1 MRLRYLLVLALST
14 LAFAGR
20 ITTIPL
26 TTNITDL
33 DANGVA
39 YDVQSDG
46 LGAYI
51 DNVNAV
57 TTFLTSNGYNHI
69 QYGDWQF
76 DAYSSTVRT
85 VKLSL
90 DTDDAVQ
97 PGDPH
102 YTAPANPPF
111 WGSKLVI
118 AHMEDKCTLINKN
131 MLTMTAGTAFTCPFI
146 IRFPATSRT
155 DYRLYIAP
163 SFTGYAETTDV
174 QVSCNS
180 ADSSGC
186 NDWFVDP
193 IPVVNPDGTTSPGR
207 AVGRLELDTNRSIT
221 NDGDFYMTFHIH
233 LTRP

>member
-1 MRLRYLLVLALST
+1 MRLRCLLVLLLSP
-14 LAFAGR
+14 FAVAGHV
-20 ITTIPL
+20 TTIPL

-33 DANGVA
+33 DANAVA
-39 YDVQSDG
+39 YDVQSDA
-46 LGAYI
+46 LGAYQN
-51 DNVNAV
+51 NVNAV

-76 DAYSSTVRT
+76 DAYSSTVRS
-85 VKLSL
+85 VRLSL
-90 DTDDAVQ
+90 DTADAVQ

-111 WGSKLVI
+111 WGSQLVI

-131 MLTMTAGTAFTCPFI
+131 MLTMMAGTAMTCPFI

-155 DYRLYIAP
+155 DYRIYIAP

-180 ADSSGC
+180 ANSGGC

-193 IPVVNPDGTTSPGR
+193 IPVVNPDGTTNPGK
-207 AVGRLELDTNRSIT
+207 AIGRLVLSGKTLT

>member
-1 MRLRYLLVLALST
+1 MRLRYLLVLLLSSF
-14 LAFAGR
+14 AFAGH
-20 ITTIPL
+20 ITTLAL

-33 DANGVA
+33 DANGIA
-39 YDVQSDG
+39 YDVRSDG
-46 LGAYI
+46 LGSYLN
-51 DNVNAV
+51 NVNAV

-90 DTDDAVQ
+90 DADDAVQ

-111 WGSKLVI
+111 WGTKLVI
-118 AHMEDKCTLINKN
+118 AHIEDKCTLTNKN
-131 MLTMTAGTAFTCPFI
+131 MLTMMAGSAFTCPLI
-146 IRFPATSRT
+146 IRFPGTTRT
-155 DYRLYIAP
+155 DYRIYIAP
-163 SFTGYAETTDV
+163 SFTGYAETSDV

-180 ADSSGC
+180 ADAGGC
-186 NDWFVDP
+186 NDWFIDP
-193 IPVVNPDGTTSPGR
+193 IPVVNPDGTTSPGK
-207 AVGRLELDTNRSIT
+207 AVGRLELDGKTAI
-221 NDGDFYMTFHIH
+221 NDGDFYMTFHLH